1 MILAPGQISMPA
13 QNTPPWLIAIIVM
26 VITAGII
33 VGIIAALY
41 GSLWG

>member
-1 MILAPGQISMPA
+1 MIFAPRMKSMPA
-13 QNTPPWLIAIIVM
+13 QETPPWLVATIVM

-41 GSLWG
+41 GWLWS